1 MFSMDYHGLIF
12 LNQTFTWTMNGG
24 KKNNIRYL
32 PQYILILINFNFVL
46 FFSSLIPQIF
56 VHLLPPQ
63 WTVRCGLLGELSDSA
78 RGSARPY
85 GPPCNA
91 LPSAHQ
97 HFQHYHQC
105 LAKCRRHDCHIRV
118 DDCLHVLRFWSP
130 PRLCLHSIL
139 FAGMYV
145 IYCLYI
151 CYLSISALNSQYSYR
166 ARSCTYLLDVGEQMA
181 FQILSM
187 LLWSNN

>member
-63 WTVRCGLLGELSDSA
+63 WTVRCGLLGELSDST
-78 RGSARPY
+78 RGSARPH

-145 IYCLYI
+145 CNLLFIHKYVICLSQ
-151 CYLSISALNSQYSYR
+151 LSIHSILIGPDHVL
-166 ARSCTYLLDVGEQMA
+166 TYLLLA
-181 FQILSM
+181 SLLLKSTLSK
-187 LLWSNN
+187 

>member
-1 MFSMDYHGLIF
+1 MGAKRTSKILRLGIHSTTNY
-12 LNQTFTWTMNGG
+12 
-24 KKNNIRYL
+24 
-32 PQYILILINFNFVL
+32 LILFY
-46 FFSSLIPQIF
+46 FSSLIPQIF

-139 FAGMYV
+139 FAGEYV
-145 IYCLYI
+145 C
-151 CYLSISALNSQYSYR
+151 
-166 ARSCTYLLDVGEQMA
+166 M
-181 FQILSM
+181 
-187 LLWSNN
+187 